1 MKKVFSNNEICHV
14 FCNKVQSEG
23 RTSNNSMFFNNNVLY
38 SYGYHF
44 ELAKFIEF
52 NGETYLFIN
61 TASYSNTTSK
71 HQSKLRSSINRE
83 IIKDVFFF
91 DFKQYGGG
99 WGRSIYEFKLNQDCL
114 TDTIQAI
121 LLKSEEAFKKQ
132 LRARETS
139 YLANEGNRNLLL
151 VRNLLATFG
160 DILHNL
166 NSLADKLTS
175 LYPLQNEALIKANL
189 IDKTRDKR
197 EKEKREK
204 LAEKEKEN
212 LNKWLKHEFNGT
224 LYNSPIHLR
233 LKDDQVQTSK
243 GANVP
248 LDHARHIIS
257 QLDKGLDI
265 VGKKIGYYTIN
276 EVTLDYIKIGCHKM
290 FFSDVNGFIDQ
301 HLRTV

>member
-1 MKKVFSNNEICHV
+1 MKTVFSNSEITHV
-14 FCNKVQSEG
+14 FCNRIQNEG
-23 RTSNNSMFFNNNVLY
+23 RTSTNSMFFNNNVLY

-52 NGETYLFIN
+52 NGFTYLFVN

-71 HQSKLRSSINRE
+71 HQSNLRSSINE
-83 IIKDVFFF
+83 ALIKDVFYF

-99 WGRSIYEFKLNQDCL
+99 WGRSIYEFKLNQECL
-114 TDTIQAI
+114 TDTIQAL
-121 LLKSEEAFKKQ
+121 LLKSETAFKKQ

-151 VRNLLATFG
+151 VRDLLATFG

-175 LYPLQNEALIKANL
+175 LYPLQNEALLKANL

-204 LAEKEKEN
+204 LAGKEKEN
-212 LNKWLKHEFNGT
+212 LEKWFTGDYNYP
-224 LYNSPIHLR
+224 LYNLPIYLR
-233 LKDDQVQTSK
+233 LQNDTVQTSH

-248 LDHARHIIS
+248 LEHARHIIS
-257 QLDKGLDI
+257 LLDKGLDI
-265 VGKKIGYYTIN
+265 IGKKIGYYTIN

-290 FFSDVNGFIDQ
+290 YFNDVNSFIDK
-301 HLRTV
+301 HLRA